1 MKNKIIVFIALGLI
15 ALVPMSSCSDYLD
28 KEPDDQLTLESV
40 FENKNN
46 MERWL
51 AYIYSLVP
59 NFIHMMVQ
67 MLLLMN

>member
-51 AYIYSLVP
+51 AYIYSLV
-59 NFIHMMVQ
+59 V
-67 MLLLMN
+67 